1 MALIGRCAMH
11 LGMDARTFDWNHARA
26 FLATAEQGSFSAAAL
41 ALGVAQPTVG
51 RQVAALED
59 ELGVTLFER
68 VGRGVQLTA
77 AGLDLA
83 EHVRAMRDAAERA
96 SLTAAGESLSL
107 EGVVCIT
114 ASEFVAVYVLPPIVR
129 RIREAHLGIELEL
142 VGSNET
148 QDLRRREA
156 DIAIRNY
163 RPDDPELV
171 TRRLRDGA
179 MRFYATPAY
188 LDRIGRPTCAADL
201 SRVQFFRFDRTDAM
215 ITALDKVGVHVAAE
229 SFPIVSASHAVHW
242 ELAKQGLGA
251 CVMIEE
257 VGDREPAVCRV
268 LDDLPPLP
276 IPMWLTSHRG
286 LRTTRRLRVVFDLL
300 AEALSEPPG
309 RSDPP

>member
-1 MALIGRCAMH
+1 MH
-11 LGMDARTFDWNHARA
+11 LCMDGRTFDWNHART

-51 RQVAALED
+51 RQVAALEE
-59 ELGVTLFER
+59 ELGVALFER
-68 VGRGVQLTA
+68 VGRGLQLTA

-83 EHVRAMRDAAERA
+83 EHVRAMRHAAERA
-96 SLTAAGESLSL
+96 SLTMAGESLSL

-114 ASEFVAVYVLPPIVR
+114 ASEFVAAYVLPPIVR
-129 RIREAHLGIELEL
+129 RIREAYPGIELEL
-142 VGSNET
+142 VASNET
-148 QDLRRREA
+148 RDLRRREA

-163 RPDDPELV
+163 RPDDPELL

-201 SRVQFFRFDRTDAM
+201 SRAEFFRFDRMDAM
-215 ITALDKVGVHVAAE
+215 ITALNGIGVHVAPT

-257 VGDREPAVCRV
+257 VGDREPAVRRV
-268 LDDLPPLP
+268 LDDLSPLP
-276 IPMWLTSHRG
+276 ITMWLTSHRG

-309 RSDPP
+309 GSDPR

>member
-1 MALIGRCAMH
+1 MH
-11 LGMDARTFDWNHARA
+11 FRMDMRTFDWNHARA

-51 RQVAALED
+51 RQVAALEE
-59 ELGVTLFER
+59 ELGVVLLER
-68 VGRGVQLTA
+68 VGRGLQLTA

-83 EHVRAMRDAAERA
+83 EHVRAMRDAAQRA
-96 SLTAAGESLSL
+96 FLTAAGESLSL
-107 EGVVCIT
+107 EGVVCI
-114 ASEFVAVYVLPPIVR
+114 ASSEFVAAYVLPPIVR
-129 RIREAHLGIELEL
+129 RIREAHPGIELEL
-142 VGSNET
+142 VASNET

-179 MRFYATPAY
+179 MRLYAAPAY
-188 LDRIGRPTCAADL
+188 LDRIGRPTCPADL
-201 SRVQFFRFDRTDAM
+201 VRADFFRFDRKDAM
-215 ITALDKVGVHVAAE
+215 IAALNGIGVPVAVT
-229 SFPIVSASHAVHW
+229 SFPIVSASHAVQW

-251 CVMIEE
+251 CVMIEA
-257 VGDREPAVCRV
+257 VGDLEPAVCRV

-300 AEALSEPPG
+300 AEALSPPD
-309 RSDPP
+309 SP

>member
-1 MALIGRCAMH
+1 MRFC
-11 LGMDARTFDWNHARA
+11 MDVRTFDWNHARA

-51 RQVAALED
+51 RQVAALEE
-59 ELGVTLFER
+59 ELGLPLFER
-68 VGRGVQLTA
+68 VGRGLQLTA

-83 EHVRAMRDAAERA
+83 EHIRAMREAAERA
-96 SLTAAGESLSL
+96 ALAAAGESLSL

-114 ASEFVAVYVLPPIVR
+114 ASEFVAAYVLPPIVGW
-129 RIREAHLGIELEL
+129 IRQAHPGIELEL

-156 DIAIRNY
+156 DIAIRNH

-179 MRFYATPAY
+179 MRFYASPAY

-201 SRVQFFRFDRTDAM
+201 SRVAFFRFDRTDAM
-215 ITALDKVGVHVAAE
+215 ISALKGIGVQVDAN
-229 SFPIVSASHAVHW
+229 SFPILSPSHAVHW

-268 LDDLPPLP
+268 LDDLPALP
-276 IPMWLTSHRG
+276 IPFWLTSHRG

-300 AEALSEPPG
+300 ADALSEPAGPG
-309 RSDPP
+309 R